1 MERVG
6 YAYGGKALSDV
17 GLQMQVQVQRM
28 AHDTEDGHD
37 KSYTSNGDGQ

>member
-28 AHDTEDGHD
+28 AHDTEDGPVAAAVL
-37 KSYTSNGDGQ
+37 S